1 MKNAPVR
8 HRVEQALY
16 LSLKGFLRALPH
28 ATARGVGERLGALAH
43 RLDRRH
49 RDVALRNLALAWP
62 EMDEPT
68 RRTLVA
74 ACFRHFGGALTDL
87 VSSSRFTQEELC
99 KRFTYEGWEN
109 LETAAAAGRGVFVL
123 SAHLGYWEIAALPV
137 GLYKGPLHVVARP
150 ADNPYLEAEL
160 ANLRTRF
167 GNGILHKH
175 GAARRMLQI
184 LRDRGRIA
192 VLIDQRVQE
201 KEGIAVPFFGHPALT
216 TPILARMSLRT
227 GTPVVACFGIPTPG
241 GTYRFVARPPIFPEG
256 KGEEAVQELTRR
268 YLEALEQ
275 EIRLHPEMWL
285 WMHRR
290 WDKVRR
296 KRSAEVPD

>member
-8 HRVEQALY
+8 HRVEHGLY
-16 LSLKGFLRALPH
+16 LTLKGFLRALPH
-28 ATARGVGERLGALAH
+28 AAARGVGEGLGALAH

-49 RDVALRNLALAWP
+49 REIALRNLALAFP
-62 EMDEPT
+62 EMDEPS

-99 KRFTYEGWEN
+99 RRFSYEGWEN
-109 LETAAAAGRGVFVL
+109 LDTAATAGRGVFIL
-123 SAHLGYWEIAALPV
+123 SAHLGYWEMAALPV
-137 GLYKGPLHVVARP
+137 GLYKGTLHVVARL
-150 ADNPYLEAEL
+150 ADNPYLEREL

-167 GNGILHKH
+167 GNGVIHKH

-184 LRDRGRIA
+184 LRDQGRIA
-192 VLIDQRVQE
+192 ILIDQRVQE
-201 KEGIAVPFFGHPALT
+201 KEGIAVPFFGHEALT
-216 TPILARMSLRT
+216 TPVLARMSLRT

-256 KGEEAVQELTRR
+256 EGEEAVRELTRR
-268 YLEALEQ
+268 YLGVIEE
-275 EIRLHPEMWL
+275 EIRRYPELWL

-290 WDKVRR
+290 WDRGRR
-296 KRSAEVPD
+296 GGGREARH